1 MVLGRL
7 VPPHQ
12 LKMWL
17 SWVRFGFVRFG
28 LVSLKSVFDANT
40 AVPFSQGAPYI
51 W

>member
-1 MVLGRL
+1 MVLGGL

-17 SWVRFGFVRFG
+17 SWVRFGFVR

-40 AVPFSQGAPYI
+40 EVPFSQGAPYI